1 VYSTK
6 DWILNYLK
14 TKLIAEI
21 SGNHLGSLENCI
33 SLINAAKQAGASA
46 VKIQTYKPETM
57 TLPLRTPSFS
67 ISKDHELWGGVSL
80 FDLYKKAH
88 TPWEWHENLFNFARQ
103 IGIQIFS
110 TPFDK
115 SAVDLLE
122 ELNTPLYKIASLES
136 GDIPLIKYIAK
147 TQKPIIASTGA
158 STLSEIDDLVNAVLS
173 EGNKNLTL
181 LLCTSA
187 YPTPIDQVHLM
198 RIDLLK
204 ERYNL
209 PVGLSDHTLGST
221 ASLAAVAKGA
231 SVIERHFILDRQQ
244 GGPDSAF
251 SLEPEELAALS
262 AEIIEIELSLGIKE
276 WKIQHDESESRRLR
290 RSLIITKKVFKGE
303 KVSLENVKSLR
314 PAIGLQPKFFEDVVG
329 YTFNEDFEIGT
340 PLTFGIISRE
350 TN

>member
-1 VYSTK
+1 M
-6 DWILNYLK
+6 NYLK

-21 SGNHLGSLENCI
+21 SGNHLGSLDNCI
-33 SLINAAKQAGASA
+33 SLIKAAKQAGASA

-57 TLPLRTPSFS
+57 TLPLRSPSFL
-67 ISKDHELWGGVSL
+67 ISKEHELWGGVSL
-80 FDLYKKAH
+80 FDLYKEAH
-88 TPWEWHENLFNFARQ
+88 TPWEWHEYLFDFARQ

-136 GDIPLIKYIAK
+136 GDTPLIKYIAK

-209 PVGLSDHTLGST
+209 PVGLSDHTLGNTS
-221 ASLAAVAKGA
+221 SLAAVAKGA
-231 SVIERHFILDRQQ
+231 SIIERHFILDRKQ

-251 SLEPEELAALS
+251 SLEPAELAALS
-262 AEIIEIELSLGIKE
+262 VEINKIELSLGKKE
-276 WKIQHDESESRRLR
+276 WEIQQDESESRRLR

-303 KVSLENVKSLR
+303 KVSFENVKSLR
-314 PAIGLQPKFFEDVVG
+314 PGIGLQPKFFEDTLG
-329 YTFNEDFEIGT
+329 YTFKEDFEIGT
-340 PLTFGIISRE
+340 PLTFDIISKDS
-350 TN
+350 N

>member
-1 VYSTK
+1 M
-6 DWILNYLK
+6 K
-14 TKLIAEI
+14 TQLIAEI
-21 SGNHLGSLENCI
+21 SGNHLGSLERCLT
-33 SLINAAKQAGASA
+33 LIEAAKLAGASA

-57 TLPLRTPSFS
+57 TLPLRTPDFL
-67 ISKDHELWGGVSL
+67 ISKNHELWGGQSL
-80 FDLYKKAH
+80 FDLYKEAH
-88 TPWEWHENLFNFARQ
+88 TPWEWHANLFDFARQ

-110 TPFDK
+110 SPFDK

-122 ELNTPLYKIASLES
+122 DLNTPLYKIASLES

-158 STLSEIDDLVNAVLS
+158 STLDEIDDLVEAILS
-173 EGNKNLTL
+173 EGNTNLTL

-198 RIDLLK
+198 RMDLLK

-209 PVGLSDHTLGST
+209 PIGLSDHTLGIT

-251 SLEPEELAALS
+251 SLEPRELTELAAG
-262 AEIIEIELSLGIKE
+262 INEIELTLGEKE
-276 WKIQHDESESRRLR
+276 WEIQSAEWESRRLK
-290 RSLIITKKVFKGE
+290 RSLIITKDVRKGE
-303 KVSLENVKSLR
+303 RVSEFNIKSLR
-314 PAIGLQPKFFEDVVG
+314 PDIGLPPKFYSKVLNMYFLAD
-329 YTFNEDFEIGT
+329 YNIGT
-340 PLTFGIISRE
+340 PLSLDKVSDTLP
-350 TN
+350 N

>member
-1 VYSTK
+1 
-6 DWILNYLK
+6 LK

-21 SGNHLGSLENCI
+21 SGNHLGSIDMCI
-33 SLINAAKQAGASA
+33 SLIEAAKLAGASA
-46 VKIQTYKPETM
+46 VKIQTYRPETM
-57 TLPLRTPSFS
+57 TLPLLTSNFL
-67 ISKDHELWGGVSL
+67 ISENHKLWGGRSL
-80 FDLYKKAH
+80 FELYEEAQ
-88 TPWEWHENLFNFARQ
+88 TPWAWHKKLFDFARK

-136 GDIPLIKYIAK
+136 GDIPLIRYIAK

-158 STLSEIDDLVNAVLS
+158 STINEIDELVEAILS
-173 EGNKNLTL
+173 EGNTNLTL

-198 RIDLLK
+198 RMDLLR

-209 PVGLSDHTLGST
+209 PVGLSDHTLGNT

-251 SLEPEELAALS
+251 SLEPMELTELAAGI
-262 AEIIEIELSLGIKE
+262 EEIELTLGKKGWE
-276 WKIQHDESESRRLR
+276 IQSDESESRRLK
-290 RSLIITKKVFKGE
+290 RSLIITKDVKKGE
-303 KVSLENVKSLR
+303 RVSEINIKSLR
-314 PAIGLQPKFFEDVVG
+314 PNIGLPPKFYYKVLNMYFVDD
-329 YTFNEDFEIGT
+329 YTIGT
-340 PLTFGIISRE
+340 PLSLDKVSDKFL
-350 TN
+350 N

>member
-1 VYSTK
+1 M
-6 DWILNYLK
+6 K

-21 SGNHLGSLENCI
+21 SGNHLGSLDNCI
-33 SLINAAKQAGASA
+33 SLIKAAKRAGASA

-67 ISKDHELWGGVSL
+67 ISKEHELWGGVSL
-80 FDLYKKAH
+80 FDLYKEAH
-88 TPWEWHENLFNFARQ
+88 TPWEWHEYLFDFARQ

-136 GDIPLIKYIAK
+136 GDIPLIRYIAK

-158 STLSEIDDLVNAVLS
+158 STLSEIDDLVNTVLS

-209 PVGLSDHTLGST
+209 PVGLSDHTLGNT

-231 SVIERHFILDRQQ
+231 SIIERHFILDRKQ

-251 SLEPEELAALS
+251 SLEPAELAALS
-262 AEIIEIELSLGIKE
+262 VEIIDIELSLGKKE
-276 WKIQHDESESRRLR
+276 WEIQQDESESRRLR

-303 KVSLENVKSLR
+303 KVSFENVKSLR
-314 PAIGLQPKFFEDVVG
+314 PGIGLQPKFFEDTMG

-340 PLTFGIISRE
+340 PLTFDIISKE

>member
-1 VYSTK
+1 MYSTK

>member
-1 VYSTK
+1 M
-6 DWILNYLK
+6 K

-21 SGNHLGSLENCI
+21 SGNHLGSIQKCI
-33 SLINAAKQAGASA
+33 SLIEAAKLAGASA
-46 VKIQTYKPETM
+46 VKIQTYRPETM
-57 TLPLRTPSFS
+57 TLPIQTPNFL
-67 ISKDHELWGGVSL
+67 ISEDHELWGGRSL
-80 FDLYKKAH
+80 FDLYEEAH
-88 TPWEWHENLFNFARQ
+88 TPWQWHEKLFDFARQ

-158 STLSEIDDLVNAVLS
+158 STIDEIDDLVEAILS
-173 EGNKNLTL
+173 EGNTNLTL

-198 RIDLLK
+198 RMDLLK

-209 PVGLSDHTLGST
+209 PIGLSDHTLGIT

-251 SLEPEELAALS
+251 SLEPREFTKLAAG
-262 AEIIEIELSLGIKE
+262 INEIELTLGGKE
-276 WKIQHDESESRRLR
+276 WEIQSAEWESRRLK
-290 RSLIITKKVFKGE
+290 RSLIITKDVRKGE
-303 KVSLENVKSLR
+303 RVSEFNIKSLR
-314 PAIGLQPKFFEDVVG
+314 PDIGLPPKFYNKVINMYFVAD
-329 YTFNEDFEIGT
+329 YNIGT
-340 PLTFGIISRE
+340 PLSLDKVSDTLP
-350 TN
+350 N